1 MCSTSLSI
9 FAIGRP
15 AKCSQVAQ
23 RPRHD
28 LVRERTVALVR
39 KMTTALLER
48 RRQVGT
54 FLGNRAERV
63 IRRGTRGRCHG
74 LVKRA
79 PGCNR

>member
-1 MCSTSLSI
+1 MI
-9 FAIGRP
+9 EV
-15 AKCSQVAQ
+15 SQVAQ

-39 KMTTALLER
+39 EMTTALLER

-54 FLGNRAERV
+54 FVGDGAERV
-63 IRRGTRGRCHG
+63 IGRGTRGRCHG

-79 PGCNR
+79 PGFKR